1 MTFSIAIPVHND
13 ADNLHNLLTRL
24 ARLDVADQ
32 VVVVDDGSD
41 TALVAEPLSDATGFD
56 PARLHLLRHPRAKG
70 PGAARNRAL
79 EAVTGEHMMF
89 LDADDLPTRELP
101 DLLADLAGEPF
112 DFCLFQHHDS
122 RSEQELRWGQMPWD
136 QRLWEEAG
144 VDLGAMSPVSAQ
156 AAPLLART
164 ANYPWNKIYRTAFLR
179 EHAIACTE
187 ILVHEDVELHWRCFL
202 EAETILASDRTGVI
216 HNVAPAGTRLTNR
229 AGPERLAAFDP
240 LTRLA
245 ADTTGTA
252 YETAFAQFAIGLIT
266 WIADN
271 LDPAH
276 HAALAD
282 KANTFLQDA
291 IPQELH
297 PHLAQEIPEQIA
309 RLQDLIS
316 LYRA

>member
-1 MTFSIAIPVHND
+1 MSFSIAIPVHND
-13 ADNLHNLLTRL
+13 ADNLQQLLTRL
-24 ARLDVADQ
+24 ARFDPVDQ

-41 TALVAEPLSDATGFD
+41 TALAADALSAASGFD
-56 PARLHLLRHPRAKG
+56 PARLHLQRHPQAKG

-79 EAVTGEHMMF
+79 QAVTSEHMMF
-89 LDADDLPTRELP
+89 LDADDLPTSELP
-101 DLLADLAGEPF
+101 DLLQDLAGRSF

-122 RSEQELRWGQMPWD
+122 RSEQELCWGQMPWD
-136 QRLWEEAG
+136 QMLWEAAG
-144 VDLGAMSPVSAQ
+144 VDLGAVSEVTAA

-179 EHAIACTE
+179 DHGIGCTE

-202 EAETILASDRTGVI
+202 NATTILASDRIAVI
-216 HNVAPAGTRLTNR
+216 HDVTPDGARLTNR

-245 ADTTGTA
+245 ADVTA
-252 YETAFAQFAIGLIT
+252 TPYAAAFAQFATGLIA

-276 HAALAD
+276 HAALAAKTRD
-282 KANTFLQDA
+282 FLQQSISADLHPQLLQDA
-291 IPQELH
+291 
-297 PHLAQEIPEQIA
+297 PHQMA
-309 RLQDLIS
+309 RLNRLI
-316 LYRA
+316 APD